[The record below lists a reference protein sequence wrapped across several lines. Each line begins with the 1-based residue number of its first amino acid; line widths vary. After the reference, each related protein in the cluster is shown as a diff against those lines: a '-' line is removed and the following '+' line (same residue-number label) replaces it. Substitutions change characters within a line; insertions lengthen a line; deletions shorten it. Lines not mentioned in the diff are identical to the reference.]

1 MSIAVVDLLQEL
13 TDIDTLHESEEGAE
27 VLIDALVSSSHF
39 RLCGIVTCWPW
50 PCHSAQ
56 GASVEC
62 WLELDGGGAEM
73 QLVGRV
79 LLWDCE
85 GGGERNPVPTNQVLL
100 AGLFSFPSSAYS
112 SPHPPGSGGT
122 GEAEQHLCSLSS
134 L

>member
-73 QLVGRV
+73 QLVGRSQRI
-79 LLWDCE
+79 LAL
-85 GGGERNPVPTNQVLL
+85 PVIICRRFSPTLI
-100 AGLFSFPSSAYS
+100 
-112 SPHPPGSGGT
+112 
-122 GEAEQHLCSLSS
+122 
-134 L
+134 